1 MSPQNQQIYQNGI
14 GLAWLGFLADA
25 FSYAGIVSY
34 IINALIAAW
43 SLVVLY
49 WIQTIA
55 THAHCAK
62 GVWFKCAW
70 NSIFSLYRMR
80 PQKKYF
86 FLWTYFSFT
95 AMAKLNFNNFKC
107 LYAHVCVCDWVC
119 ALIYR
124 SMNKYAS
131 CIKLMIL
138 CGKMLKVFIS
148 MKLSPVPSFCIIDAQ
163 VHSISIFFSLP
174 LLISKIRFFS
184 SINWVKWSIQSKRF
198 ILMYLNFEPKND
210 WEIGKCIS
218 PHEQKW
224 NRIMV

>member
-1 MSPQNQQIYQNGI
+1 MVI
-14 GLAWLGFLADA
+14 GRFILNTNDRHTCTLCQRCM
-25 FSYAGIVSY
+25 
-34 IINALIAAW
+34 
-43 SLVVLY
+43 
-49 WIQTIA
+49 IQMCMEF
-55 THAHCAK
+55 H
-62 GVWFKCAW
+62 F
-70 NSIFSLYRMR
+70 FSLSNASAE
-80 PQKKYF
+80 KIF
-86 FLWTYFSFT
+86 FLWTCFSFA

-107 LYAHVCVCDWVC
+107 LYAHVFVCDWVC
-119 ALIYR
+119 ALIHR

-148 MKLSPVPSFCIIDAQ
+148 MKLSPVRSLCIIDAQ